1 MQYNQHNLPRLSDF
15 EEEYLDNERSYDQP
29 NPHFYE
35 NRSRLFSQA
44 SDNFSIYKHIKLE
57 PSIIPEKF
65 TFSLE
70 AEEMDN
76 SGYEQALSL
85 EEFTENDSII
95 NMDQE
100 QSAKQSLNEILN
112 FLESGQRQKKA
123 KPIANYGHSGPR
135 ISAIAGFQVE
145 AKDKHIDASL
155 QDYVEN
161 ELPSVKLEL
170 NVPQPKQK
178 VN

>member
-35 NRSRLFSQA
+35 NRSRLFSQD

-112 FLESGQRQKKA
+112 FLESG
-123 KPIANYGHSGPR
+123 PR